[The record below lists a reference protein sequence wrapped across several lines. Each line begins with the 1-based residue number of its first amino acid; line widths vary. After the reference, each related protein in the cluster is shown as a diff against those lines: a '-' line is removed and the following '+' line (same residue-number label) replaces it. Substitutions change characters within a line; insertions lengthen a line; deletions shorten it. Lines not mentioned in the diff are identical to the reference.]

1 MEKKAVDKY
10 TFCVEWSEKDKSHVS
25 RCLEFPSVMAHG
37 KSPEAALKEIR
48 TAVFQAIQW
57 MEEEGE
63 TIPEPLGLRSFKG
76 NLTLRVSSDVHRQ
89 LAIRAADQRVS
100 VNQYILSKIA

>member
-1 MEKKAVDKY
+1 MERKAVDKY
-10 TFCVEWSEKDKSHVS
+10 TFRVEWSEEDKSHVS
-25 RCLEFPSVMAHG
+25 RCLEFPFVMAHG
-37 KSPEAALKEIR
+37 ENPEAALKEIR

-57 MEEEGE
+57 MKEEGE

-76 NLTLRVSSDVHRQ
+76 NLTLRVSPDVHRQ